1 MEKKLS
7 EAQVIRHKD
16 IKQQEHVLFHNG
28 ATGEILKK
36 VPLGPA
42 RRYSH
47 KRIREALIEDLP
59 IQVSLFR
66 MLFSEGVDRRAS

>member
-1 MEKKLS
+1 MELYPDGMEKKLA
-7 EAQVIRHKD
+7 EAQVIRNKD

-28 ATGEILKK
+28 STGEILKK

-47 KRIREALIEDLP
+47 KRIREALIGDLP
-59 IQVSLFR
+59 IQVSLVG
-66 MLFSEGVDRRAS
+66 LL